1 METSEYEV
9 PTLKVVHSI
18 ITLPI
23 SLIKIA
29 DYLAVTGKEVY
40 SYLCMVNLMIPLQQ
54 TGKLMQVFVMFPEKI
69 RGRDLSS
76 HQKYFQN
83 IFLYILTGIEQYV
96 PSLYP
101 QLKHVSQMYRTNFQK
116 NLSHS

>member
-1 METSEYEV
+1 MKTSEYEV
-9 PTLKVVHSI
+9 STLRVVHSI
-18 ITLPI
+18 ITLPM

-54 TGKLMQVFVMFPEKI
+54 TGKLMQVFVRFPEKI
-69 RGRDLSS
+69 RGRALNSY
-76 HQKYFQN
+76 QKYFQN
-83 IFLYILTGIEQYV
+83 TFLYILTGIEQYP

-101 QLKHVSQMYRTNFQK
+101 
-116 NLSHS
+116 

>member
-1 METSEYEV
+1 MKTSECEV
-9 PTLKVVHSI
+9 STLKVVHSI

-40 SYLCMVNLMIPLQQ
+40 SYLCLVNLMIPLQQ
-54 TGKLMQVFVMFPEKI
+54 TGKLMQVFVMFPEEI
-69 RGRDLSS
+69 RGRALNSY
-76 HQKYFQN
+76 QKYFQN
-83 IFLYILTGIEQYV
+83 IFPYILTGIEQYL

-101 QLKHVSQMYRTNFQK
+101 
-116 NLSHS
+116 